1 MSIEKQIADR
11 IDYDNRRQSE
21 YSKLSEY
28 LNSEN
33 VQSLV
38 SKYLESD
45 VGTLIERGDRIR
57 LYLTKDNLEIYEYST
72 IDVKEPTTEFPFF
85 DKIFY
90 KIKESKVVNGY
101 PSVVATLNGDHSFT
115 VSKLNV
121 CFSVD
126 KLISLL
132 DELLFD

>member
-21 YSKLSEY
+21 YSKLLEY
-28 LNSEN
+28 LNSEKA
-33 VQSLV
+33 QSLV
-38 SKYLESD
+38 SKYLESG
-45 VGTLIERGDRIR
+45 VGTLIERGDKIR
-57 LYLTKDNLEIYEYST
+57 LYLTNDNLEIYEYST

-85 DKIFY
+85 DKILY
-90 KIKESKVVNGY
+90 KIKKFKVVNGH
-101 PSVVATLNGDHSFT
+101 PSVVATLNDDHSFT
-115 VSKLNV
+115 VNKLNV

-126 KLISLL
+126 KLILLL

>member
-28 LNSEN
+28 LNSEK

-45 VGTLIERGDRIR
+45 VGTLIERGDKIQ
-57 LYLTKDNLEIYEYST
+57 T
-72 IDVKEPTTEFPFF
+72 ISD
-85 DKIFY
+85 
-90 KIKESKVVNGY
+90 
-101 PSVVATLNGDHSFT
+101 
-115 VSKLNV
+115 
-121 CFSVD
+121 
-126 KLISLL
+126 
-132 DELLFD
+132 